1 MIYLSWAAMY
11 EGADDAAYFNVLIPR
26 VMEEITLQ
34 HGTRISTIPANP
46 AVIIPRGAIG
56 KVSKK
61 ACLARQAFHLIFFHA
76 DTGGRNL
83 EAGLDARASDYC
95 KAMYKECDWPARRCV
110 VIAPR
115 HETEAWILADPH
127 AVTAALGYAG
137 APGSIGLP
145 ATAKAAEKLPDPKQT
160 LMAAVR
166 AVRKGSRSVDVQQIA
181 AAISQR
187 QSLHLLRY
195 ADSFA
200 DLETNLHH
208 ALADLGCVNPR

>member
-1 MIYLSWAAMY
+1 MTYLSWAAMY

-26 VMEEITLQ
+26 VMEEIALH
-34 HGTRISTIPANP
+34 HGTKQSTIPPSP
-46 AVIIPRGAIG
+46 AVIIPRGAIE

-61 ACLARQAFHLIFFHA
+61 ACRARQAFHLIFFHA

-83 EAGLDARASDYC
+83 EAGLDARASAYC
-95 KAMYKECDWPARRCV
+95 RAMHADCAWPARRCI

-137 APGSIGLP
+137 TPASIGLP
-145 ATAKAAEKLPDPKQT
+145 ANAKVAERLPDPKQT

-166 AVRKGSRSVDVQQIA
+166 AVRKGSRSIDVQQVA

-187 QSLHLLRY
+187 QSLHLLRH
-195 ADSFA
+195 AESFA
-200 DLETNLHH
+200 DLETKVRH
-208 ALADLGCVNPR
+208 ALADLGCVNPL